1 MTTDTTQSDATQT
14 TPAEE
19 AAAATTITT
28 FAQLSVG
35 DAFKMKGRF
44 GYYVKI
50 SEGAF
55 KTPSDTINVIGS
67 DAEVEAVVSGSA

>member
-1 MTTDTTQSDATQT
+1 MTTDTTSSHATHT
-14 TPAEE
+14 TQE
-19 AAAATTITT
+19 AAATAITT

-50 SEGAF
+50 SEGEF

-67 DAEVEAVVSGSA
+67 DAEVEAVVSGSP

>member
-1 MTTDTTQSDATQT
+1 MTTDTTSSHATQT
-14 TPAEE
+14 TSTEE
-19 AAAATTITT
+19 DATAITT

-55 KTPSDTINVIGS
+55 KTPSDTTNVIGS
-67 DAEVEAVVSGSA
+67 DAEVEAVVSGST

>member
-1 MTTDTTQSDATQT
+1 MTTDTTPSDTTQT
-14 TPAEE
+14 TPTEE
-19 AAAATTITT
+19 EEVTITT

-67 DAEVEAVVSGSA
+67 DAEVEAVVSGSM

>member
-1 MTTDTTQSDATQT
+1 MTTDTTPSDTTQT
-14 TPAEE
+14 APTEE
-19 AAAATTITT
+19 EEVTITT

-50 SEGAF
+50 SEGEF

-67 DAEVEAVVSGSA
+67 DAEVEAVVSGST

>member
-1 MTTDTTQSDATQT
+1 MTTDTTPSDATQT
-14 TPAEE
+14 APTEE
-19 AAAATTITT
+19 EDTTTITT

-50 SEGAF
+50 SEGEF
-55 KTPSDTINVIGS
+55 KTPSDTTNVIGS
-67 DAEVEAVVSGSA
+67 DAEVEAVVSGST

>member
-1 MTTDTTQSDATQT
+1 MTTDTTPSDATQT
-14 TPAEE
+14 TPTEE
-19 AAAATTITT
+19 DATTITT

-55 KTPSDTINVIGS
+55 KTPSDTTNVIGS
-67 DAEVEAVVSGSA
+67 DAEVEAVVSGST

>member
-1 MTTDTTQSDATQT
+1 MSTDTTPSDTTQT
-14 TPAEE
+14 TPTEE
-19 AAAATTITT
+19 EEVTITT

-50 SEGAF
+50 SEGEF

-67 DAEVEAVVSGSA
+67 DAEVEAVVSGST